1 MQAIG
6 MIETKGLV
14 AAIESAD
21 VMLKSAHV
29 QLRSKTL
36 VKGGIVTITISGDVG
51 AVKSAV
57 DAGAAAVIQMGGC
70 LLSQHVIARP
80 AESIGG
86 LISPDEGDPNDP
98 NDTTKDPLE
107 ALQEV
112 ACQETEIQ
120 VSELVVSVNIE
131 TVSEADVPPSAQE
144 KAVSAERITRPA
156 RPRPKK
162 R

>member
-14 AAIESAD
+14 AAIQSAD
-21 VMLKSAHV
+21 VMLKAAQV
-29 QLRSKTL
+29 QLLSKTL

-57 DAGAAAVIQMGGC
+57 DAGAVAVLQMGGC

-80 AESIGG
+80 SESISG
-86 LISPDEGDPNDP
+86 LVMPDEGACEDSQNMA
-98 NDTTKDPLE
+98 E
-107 ALQEV
+107 ALLEV
-112 ACQETEIQ
+112 ECTEVTEEISQPLLASPVIQAETEEESLRESPAK
-120 VSELVVSVNIE
+120 V
-131 TVSEADVPPSAQE
+131 A
-144 KAVSAERITRPA
+144 SAERI
-156 RPRPKK
+156 PRPPRSRLKK